1 MKKKFFAALA
11 AVVIGS
17 GLFTGCQKER
27 PYCWYEVGAS
37 FYDLPTDP
45 NGEFLTPQEAEELP
59 AAQRDK
65 YFVANEVASWL
76 INNSYIRTTTSGA
89 GPLIIEGE
97 DITYNDLQALNYYEG
112 CVTRLDEVD
121 LDQAIEEAQQGGTD
135 RLTITTSGTV
145 TFSYAL
151 TRTSTLPEGTS
162 TSKMYT
168 VHSSPVGSSDN
179 TDSSTA
185 E

>member
-11 AVVIGS
+11 AVVIGT
-17 GLFTGCQKER
+17 GLFTGCEKDK
-27 PYCWYEVGAS
+27 PYSWYQIGAT
-37 FYDLPTDP
+37 FYNLP
-45 NGEFLTPQEAEELP
+45 NANSLEEAETLP
-59 AAQRDK
+59 AESRDL
-65 YFVANEVASWL
+65 YFVANEIASWL

-97 DITYNDLQALNYYEG
+97 DLTYNDLQALNYYEG

-145 TFSYAL
+145 SFSYAL

-168 VHSSPVGSSDN
+168 VHYSPVGSSDN

>member
-17 GLFTGCQKER
+17 GLFTGCEKER
-27 PYCWYEVGAS
+27 PFCWYEVGAS
-37 FYDLPTDP
+37 FYNLPDVSSL
-45 NGEFLTPQEAEELP
+45 EEAETLP
-59 AAQRDK
+59 AEQRDM
-65 YFVANEVASWL
+65 YFVANEVATL
-76 INNSYIRTTTSGA
+76 LLNNSLIRTANSGV
-89 GPLIIEGE
+89 GPLVIEGE
-97 DITYNDLQALNYYEG
+97 DITYNDQQALNYYEG

-121 LDQAIEEAQQGGTD
+121 LDKAIEEAQQGGTD

-145 TFSYAL
+145 SFSYAL

-168 VHSSPVGSSDN
+168 VHYSPVGSSDN